1 MRTPR
6 KCVRVSSMA
15 RTTGEIDVKGEGE
28 VDAILEFLSGLSEK
42 LKPNCAIVILER
54 REHRNVAIWLEL

>member
-1 MRTPR
+1 
-6 KCVRVSSMA
+6 MA
-15 RTTGEIDVKGEGE
+15 RTTGEIDVKGE

>member
-15 RTTGEIDVKGEGE
+15 RTTGEIDVKGE